1 MTLPPYRYA
10 IYFCPKPESAL
21 GRFGLRWLASGE
33 IATSIGL
40 NDEEYLGL
48 AGPPRR
54 YGFHGTLKPPFRLAS
69 GLSPDALIISIQ
81 ELAGSLLPI
90 ELNGFHIKAIRNFI
104 AMVPIS
110 PPDDLSDLA
119 SRCVQDLDDFREPLS
134 EEEITRRRQSS
145 LSRPQNELLEKW
157 GYPYV
162 LEEFR
167 FHLTLTG
174 SVDDDRQENLVA
186 ALADEAGDA
195 LGTYCIDDICICVEP
210 TPGAPFELLRRFP
223 LGGA

>member
-10 IYFCPKPESAL
+10 IYFCPKPDSTL
-21 GRFGLRWLASGE
+21 GQFGTRWLDSPE
-33 IATSIGL
+33 VATSIGL
-40 NDEEYLGL
+40 NDEEYLEL

-69 GLSPDALIISIQ
+69 GLLPDALMKSVK
-81 ELAGSLLPI
+81 ELAGSMSPV
-90 ELNGFHIKAIRNFI
+90 ELNGFQVRAISSFI

-110 PPDDLSDLA
+110 TPNGLSVLA
-119 SRCVQDLDDFREPLS
+119 SRCVQDLDNFREPLS
-134 EEEITRRRQSS
+134 EEEIARRRQSS
-145 LSRPQNELLEKW
+145 LSRTQNELLEKW

-223 LGGA
+223 LGCA